1 VTGTARRVRASV
13 RSNPRDGDLQ
23 TVRRLLAIF
32 IVTLFLAACGTGAGD
47 DPVTDVGTTPG
58 PAAGTQADGVLVV
71 ESGATAS
78 GPGIS
83 VGDALEQV
91 GSDQPLL
98 VNGSLFVDG
107 DGAALLCEAIAE
119 SFPPQCGGLRLE
131 VRGLD
136 PDGQVLEEANGVR
149 WAESVQLLGRV
160 VEAD

>member
-1 VTGTARRVRASV
+1 MIGTARRARASV
-13 RSNPRDGDLQ
+13 LANPRSGDLQ
-23 TVRRLLAIF
+23 NVRRFLPSLALAL
-32 IVTLFLAACGTGAGD
+32 VLAACGTGAGD
-47 DPVTDVGTTPG
+47 DPVTDIGATPAEPSG
-58 PAAGTQADGVLVV
+58 PRADAVLLV

-83 VGDALEQV
+83 VADALEQV

-98 VNGSLFVDG
+98 VNGSLFVDA
-107 DGAALLCEAIAE
+107 DGGALLCEAIAE

-136 PDGQVLEEANGVR
+136 TAGQILEEAEGVR